1 MPYPRFTK
9 FIISHFI
16 SKDKTISMRNKIN
29 LHTVRDDTLLGTLN
43 FVSKTQDY
51 QQYGALIPDEM
62 INQDIKDPKAYK
74 TYLDFATGK
83 ATPKKARKF
92 KKVASPSKKLY
103 LVLEEEPAEKPKR
116 AKKPAKKSTTVPTA
130 GVVIRDTPGVS
141 VSKKKAPTKVDRGKG
156 MDLLSKAALLEA
168 AQLKKT
174 LKKSKLKTHNL
185 HASGSGDEVGS
196 QPKVPDESEDKTTD
210 TDEGTSTKPGVLDV
224 PKYQYESE
232 NESWGN
238 SDDDDNDDDI
248 DDVTKDDDDD
258 ADSDANG
265 ENEAS
270 DSENTDYDED
280 ENPNLNQNE
289 DEEEEYEEE
298 YVRTPDSYGFT
309 DGDEEYEE
317 LYKDVNVRLKDAEHE
332 DEEKGD
338 AEMTDVGRGDGS
350 QENSY

>member
-1 MPYPRFTK
+1 
-9 FIISHFI
+9 
-16 SKDKTISMRNKIN
+16 
-29 LHTVRDDTLLGTLN
+29 
-43 FVSKTQDY
+43 
-51 QQYGALIPDEM
+51 
-62 INQDIKDPKAYK
+62 
-74 TYLDFATGK
+74 
-83 ATPKKARKF
+83 
-92 KKVASPSKKLY
+92 
-103 LVLEEEPAEKPKR
+103 
-116 AKKPAKKSTTVPTA
+116 
-130 GVVIRDTPGVS
+130 
-141 VSKKKAPTKVDRGKG
+141 

-185 HASGSGDEVGS
+185 H
-196 QPKVPDESEDKTTD
+196 
-210 TDEGTSTKPGVLDV
+210 
-224 PKYQYESE
+224 E

-270 DSENTDYDED
+270 DSENTDSDED

-289 DEEEEYEEE
+289 DKEEEYEEE

-317 LYKDVNVRLKDAEHE
+317 LYKDVNVRLKDAKHK

-338 AEMTDVGRGDGS
+338 AEMTDVGRGDGPMQSSCVSSNFVS
-350 QENSY
+350 QFLNLDNVPRTDTKVVSMMNVKVSHEEPSTQTPSFLTIHVTVIPETSTVAAPTIPLKIPPITPLP